1 MFTNAENHLALLI
14 QDFSCAVKRILCT
27 CLLSRKQNNSQKM
40 NSFFGEKNAMFT
52 EIIVMSGFKNKT
64 VYLGKIGFEN
74 IPLYCVCLCQK
85 DD

>member
-40 NSFFGEKNAMFT
+40 NSFFGEKM
-52 EIIVMSGFKNKT
+52 
-64 VYLGKIGFEN
+64 
-74 IPLYCVCLCQK
+74 PCLQK
-85 DD
+85 